1 MLELIEKYKRLP
13 TDSNPQLVIH
23 RDQRYCSEP
32 AVWNDMSVFL
42 GFPFFKSGFWHLLQ
56 RPLISLDLAG
66 MTKILKNFD
75 KKEYRYTELQT
86 APIYIWTY

>member
-32 AVWNDMSVFL
+32 AV
-42 GFPFFKSGFWHLLQ
+42 
-56 RPLISLDLAG
+56 
-66 MTKILKNFD
+66 
-75 KKEYRYTELQT
+75 
-86 APIYIWTY
+86 